1 MIKYKRASSDEHLNQ
16 ILEIQKRAL
25 KQNVSLAEQK
35 TEGYITVPH
44 TFEIL
49 KKMNEA
55 CSHIIA
61 LENDRVVGYALV
73 MLESFRNEMEI
84 LVPMFETADRLLPNK
99 NYLTMGQ
106 ICIDKPFR
114 GKGIFKGLYTFYKN
128 ELANQYDCL
137 FTEVATL
144 NARSLQAHLAVGF
157 KILHTQV
164 TDGTSWGNDK
174 LGLERIIELRY

>member
-1 MIKYKRASSDEHLNQ
+1 MIKYQRARTDEQLRQ

-25 KQNVSLAEQK
+25 KQNVSLQEQK

-49 KKMNEA
+49 QKMNNA
-55 CSHIIA
+55 CAHIVA
-61 LENDRVVGYALV
+61 VEKDRVVGYALV
-73 MLESFRNEMEI
+73 MLETFRNEMEI
-84 LVPMFETADRLLPNK
+84 LVPMFETADKLLPNK

-106 ICIDKPFR
+106 VCIDKPHR
-114 GKGIFKGLYTFYKN
+114 GKGIFKGLYNFYKE

-144 NARSLQAHLAVGF
+144 NTRSLNAHLAVGF
-157 KILHTQV
+157 KILATQE
-164 TDGTSWGNDK
+164 TDGTSWEMVNWDWNK
-174 LGLERIIELRY
+174 